1 MSLHKLGKNI
11 LILSDPPEN
20 IGDIIGQFSKDGGG
34 ILVLCKDIPKGF
46 PVDRMPTN
54 IILVDLR
61 YNDGLNVVRGQHPR
75 IQNHWPSYSKL
86 NTGLARNIVI
96 TDVVTHDTKIENW
109 MGETSLPI
117 DLPDNQE
124 SSSEDFRH
132 SHNHY
137 QNLLCEV
144 YNFSDK
150 VNVVGIWGDSA
161 ALVPSAKSWGAFF
174 SARSWPDK
182 TPGIVPDGLQ
192 DYDENH
198 FDAALIGTE
207 IDVLNYGQAD
217 LTLSPITGK
226 YLSKIGLQIVGFG
239 KRNTAAIEIR
249 TEDSDDEYRDA
260 YSRRGAWRFGI
271 LAKNSLHEDSI
282 FIHCENGVARKGLDF
297 SYTTFRE
304 GAVDIKTDG
313 EHTGFRFNSG
323 MGGEFY
329 SSQTESGDALNIRL
343 GTGGL
348 NILSQDGKDT
358 LVAFDKDNN
367 VSFHPKILDT
377 IVDAVVERL
386 ANRTLNHT

>member
-54 IILVDLR
+54 ITLVDLR
-61 YNDGLNVVRGQHPR
+61 YNDGMNIVRGQHPR
-75 IQNHWPSYSKL
+75 LQNVWPSYAGL
-86 NTGLARNIVI
+86 DTGLARNIVI
-96 TDVVTHDTKIENW
+96 SDVISHDTRIENW
-109 MGETSLPI
+109 KGEPYAPV
-117 DLPDNQE
+117 DLKYGHVL
-124 SSSEDFRH
+124 SSEHYRH
-132 SHNHY
+132 MHNHY

-144 YNFSDK
+144 YNFSDR
-150 VNVVGIWGDSA
+150 VNAVAIWGDSA
-161 ALVPSAKSWGAFF
+161 ALVPAAKSWGAFF

-182 TPGIVPDGLQ
+182 TLGILPETVK
-192 DYDENH
+192 DYNKED
-198 FDAALIGTE
+198 FDAALVGTE
-207 IDVLNYGQAD
+207 IDVLNYGQD
-217 LTLSPITGK
+217 DGTISPITGTN
-226 YLSKIGLQIVGFG
+226 LSKIGLQIVGFG

-249 TEDSDDEYRDA
+249 TEDTDDPERAPYI
-260 YSRRGAWRFGI
+260 RRGAWRFGI
-271 LAKNSLHEDSI
+271 IARNCLHEDSVL
-282 FIHCENGVARKGLDF
+282 FHCENGVARKGLDF
-297 SYTTFRE
+297 TYTTFRE

-329 SSQTESGDALNIRL
+329 SRQTESGDALNIRL

-348 NILSQDGKDT
+348 NILSQDGKET

-367 VSFHPKILDT
+367 VRFHPRIIDT
-377 IVDAVVERL
+377 LVDAVVERL
-386 ANRTLNHT
+386 ASKKPE